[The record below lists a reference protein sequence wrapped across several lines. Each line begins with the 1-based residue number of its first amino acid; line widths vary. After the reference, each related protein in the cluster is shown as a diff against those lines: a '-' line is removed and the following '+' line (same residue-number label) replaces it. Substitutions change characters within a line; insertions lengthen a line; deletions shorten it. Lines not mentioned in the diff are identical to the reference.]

1 MDLLLAPVRRLL
13 SGLLRTYLAAYFETG
28 AGPGELRVDE
38 LGVLGD
44 DLVLQHLSLRADVLS
59 ALLPAGLPLRFAS
72 GYVREL
78 RIQVPWTRLLSA
90 PVTLTLRTV
99 ALNLDVRAPAA
110 DAAAGAAAPLSRHAA
125 LTCSA

>member
-1 MDLLLAPVRRLL
+1 MRRLL
-13 SGLLRTYLAAYFETG
+13 GGLLRTYLAAYFETG
-28 AGPGELRVDE
+28 ASVDE

-78 RIQVPWTRLLSA
+78 RIQHETRRVEWRETAGELGAMLLHA
-90 PVTLTLRTV
+90 RLVQQMQPV
-99 ALNLDVRAPAA
+99 LNRRI
-110 DAAAGAAAPLSRHAA
+110 SRKRQQ
-125 LTCSA
+125 LELE